1 MTPARLLQ
9 IHVCES
15 DRHEGRPLYE
25 ALVERC
31 RELGL
36 SGATALRGIEGLGE
50 TGLIG
55 RAPVVVIAVD
65 AAERI
70 AAAAPAL
77 EEMLGTGV
85 VALETVEV
93 RRVRKG

>member
-15 DRHEGRPLYE
+15 DRYGDRPLYQ
-25 ALVERC
+25 ALIDKC

-36 SGATALRGIEGLGE
+36 SGATALRGIEGYGAS
-50 TGLIG
+50 GHIG
-55 RAPVVVIAVD
+55 RAPLLVIAVD
-65 AAERI
+65 TADRI

-77 EEMLGTGV
+77 EAMLETGV
-85 VALETVEV
+85 LAVEQVAV